1 MSTDLSIIH
10 LIVGASFVVQLVML
24 VLLFASVVSWGL
36 IFSFRSRVK
45 LVKKGILSFENEVW
59 SAEDLT
65 QLYSKI
71 SKSNVEVEGL
81 EKIFESGFKEFL
93 KLRKKEKLE
102 PGDVLDGAQRAMK
115 VAINRELEIFEARL
129 PTLATVGSVS
139 PYVGLFGT
147 VWGIM
152 NSFQSL
158 GNVHQATL
166 ALVAPGIAEALVAT
180 AMGLFAAIPAVIA
193 YNRFSSEL
201 ERVFGRYEIF
211 VEEFLAILRRQ
222 VNS

>member
-36 IFSFRSRVK
+36 IFSFRSQVK
-45 LVKKGILSFENEVW
+45 SVKKGILRFENEFW

-71 SKSNVEVEGL
+71 SKSNVKVEGL

-102 PGDVLDGAQRAMK
+102 PGDILDGAQRAMK
-115 VAINRELEIFEARL
+115 VAIDRELEIFEARL